1 MDLPGTGSSHGP
13 AHHQIEKKTINIAP
27 QINRANFI
35 KCNNLEVLYTNAD
48 SLSNKIN
55 ELKLLIRSFD
65 KKTGII
71 SITEVKH
78 KNKWNTTVSELTSPG
93 YILYTNDLN
102 STSRGIAM
110 YVDRELKSKQL
121 YSRINALE
129 NVIIE
134 IELNNTRLVVTTI
147 YRSPN
152 SADDKLLV

>member
-1 MDLPGTGSSHGP
+1 M
-13 AHHQIEKKTINIAP
+13 
-27 QINRANFI
+27 
-35 KCNNLEVLYTNAD
+35 VMYTNAD

-55 ELKLLIRSFD
+55 ELKLLIRSLD
-65 KKTGII
+65 KKPGII
-71 SITEVKH
+71 AITEVKH
-78 KNKWNTTVSELTSPG
+78 KNKWNTTVSELTLPG

-129 NVIIE
+129 NVIE

-152 SADDKLLV
+152 SADDNNTCINNLTTDLCK

>member
-1 MDLPGTGSSHGP
+1 MS
-13 AHHQIEKKTINIAP
+13 
-27 QINRANFI
+27 
-35 KCNNLEVLYTNAD
+35 
-48 SLSNKIN
+48 
-55 ELKLLIRSFD
+55 
-65 KKTGII
+65 
-71 SITEVKH
+71 
-78 KNKWNTTVSELTSPG
+78 TVSELTLPG

-147 YRSPN
+147 YCSRN
-152 SADDKLLV
+152 SADNNE